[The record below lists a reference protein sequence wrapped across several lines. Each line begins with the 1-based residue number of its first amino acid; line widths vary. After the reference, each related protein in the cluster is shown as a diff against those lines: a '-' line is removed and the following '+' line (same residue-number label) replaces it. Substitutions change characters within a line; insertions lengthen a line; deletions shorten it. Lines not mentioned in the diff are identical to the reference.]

1 MSTERCI
8 YCGKEHDVHREEYQ
22 LFGHLFVVTDCP
34 DVKSDEVFAFE
45 EDDET
50 GQVLNLGKQPHGAP
64 S

>member
-22 LFGHLFVVTDCP
+22 LFGQWLVVTDCP
-34 DVKSDEVFAFE
+34 ELKDEDVVTFE
-45 EDDET
+45 IDDDS
-50 GQVLNLGKQPHGAP
+50 GQVLNLGKQPRGVP